1 MSEFQKKI
9 EDIETK
15 DRRSKI
21 YYVIALG
28 LTLLIFALIYWAY
41 SRETKVVADTRQ
53 EVVKKDM
60 VVNKLDSIKKTDS
73 IKKREINVETV
84 QIRNLLDT
92 LKSTTSDKEVLRI
105 IKDLENKMIA
115 IDGFSSDSTIVRYYK
130 RKADGDAIEKAIRE
144 LNPKGYKLNIKEPTT
159 NLNARSNTLYY
170 GNKVKPE
177 RKDEVLKKLRSKGV
191 KIEKVLPFYMGYKWK
206 DEALEIGYDYQD
218 PKKLKVNSQYTV
230 RVNSWRENDEEAKSL
245 IKNFLKYHG
254 YNAVAVKTPKNRPRA
269 FSKTPTLH
277 YFDKNLKKVAKE
289 IQLAIKNGMNIELEV
304 QYTPVT
310 DRKGGDFS
318 IHYEGNF

>member
-1 MSEFQKKI
+1 MSDFQKKI
-9 EDIETK
+9 KDIETK

-60 VVNKLDSIKKTDS
+60 VVNKLDSIKKNDS

-92 LKSTTSDKEVLRI
+92 LKSSTNDKEVLKI

-115 IDGFSSDSTIVRYYK
+115 IDGFSSDSTIVRYYQ
-130 RKADGDAIEKAIRE
+130 RRADGDAIVKAIRE
-144 LNPKGYKLNIKEPTT
+144 LNAKGYKLNIKEPTT
-159 NLNARSNTLYY
+159 NLGARSNTLYY

-177 RKDEVLKKLRSKGV
+177 RKKEVLEKLRSKGV

-218 PKKLKVNSQYTV
+218 PRKLKENSQYTI
-230 RVNSWRENDEEAKSL
+230 RVNSWRPLDEEAKNL
-245 IKNFLKYHG
+245 MKNFLNYHG
-254 YNAVAVKTPKNRPRA
+254 YKAVAVKSPSRRPRA
-269 FSKTPTLH
+269 FSNTPTLH
-277 YFDKNLKKVAKE
+277 YFDKDLKKVAEE
-289 IQLAIKNGMNIELEV
+289 IQLAIKNGMNIELDL

-318 IHYEGNF
+318 IHYEGKF